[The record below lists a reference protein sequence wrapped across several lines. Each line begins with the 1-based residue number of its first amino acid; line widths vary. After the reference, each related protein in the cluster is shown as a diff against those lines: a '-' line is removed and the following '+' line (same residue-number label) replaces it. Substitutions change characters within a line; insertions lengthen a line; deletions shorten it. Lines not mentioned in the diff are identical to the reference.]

1 MKCNFARSP
10 SIQKQAQA
18 ELFQACCICSHMLN
32 TQYGHNWFV
41 HIVHFCKP
49 TLSSLTVQQPSPPTP
64 DTLPSSDISPFQPSW
79 IQHEIPGPTWVP
91 PLICEGRK
99 GGAAMSAFN
108 AISLLFII
116 HTTGPSL
123 STSTPQLP
131 DCHLLIAAADTIAT
145 ASDCRR

>member
-1 MKCNFARSP
+1 M
-10 SIQKQAQA
+10 QKQAQA
-18 ELFQACCICSHMLN
+18 YLFQACCICSHMLN
-32 TQYGHNWFV
+32 TRYDHNWYV
-41 HIVHFCKP
+41 HIVHFCQP
-49 TLSSLTVQQPSPPTP
+49 TLSLLTVHHPSPPLTP
-64 DTLPSSDISPFQPSW
+64 LPSSDISPFQPSS

-116 HTTGPSL
+116 HTTRPPPSL

-145 ASDCRR
+145 ASDCRH